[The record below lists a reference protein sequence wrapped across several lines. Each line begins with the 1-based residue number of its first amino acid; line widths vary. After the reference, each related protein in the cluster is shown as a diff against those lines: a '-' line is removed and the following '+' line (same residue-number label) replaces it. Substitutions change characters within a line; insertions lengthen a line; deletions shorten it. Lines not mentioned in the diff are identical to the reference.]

1 MVTGRYVDQV
11 LIVISKLAI
20 KYHHQSNKNRLMTP
34 TEAHINVLVHLSMV
48 DKHLAE
54 EESKVIHKIGERN
67 GLSTQ
72 QVDEI
77 IKHPQ
82 PIPSLKD
89 LHPEEKFE
97 YLFNV
102 IFLMKV
108 DGKIFQSEI
117 QFCEK
122 VAIALGYKPGVIADL
137 SVYIYSDENINTN
150 KSFLRSIADRHLV
163 PMSRK

>member
-1 MVTGRYVDQV
+1 
-11 LIVISKLAI
+11 
-20 KYHHQSNKNRLMTP
+20 MTP
-34 TEAHINVLVHLSMV
+34 TEEHINVLVHLSMV
-48 DKHLAE
+48 DKYLAE
-54 EESKVIHKIGERN
+54 EENKVIHKIGERN
-67 GLSTQ
+67 GLSDKEI
-72 QVDEI
+72 DEI
-77 IKHPQ
+77 IKHPK
-82 PIPSLKD
+82 PIPSLKE
-89 LHPEEKFE
+89 LLPEEKFE

-122 VAIALGYKPGVIADL
+122 VAISLGYKANVIADL

-163 PMSRK
+163 PMRK